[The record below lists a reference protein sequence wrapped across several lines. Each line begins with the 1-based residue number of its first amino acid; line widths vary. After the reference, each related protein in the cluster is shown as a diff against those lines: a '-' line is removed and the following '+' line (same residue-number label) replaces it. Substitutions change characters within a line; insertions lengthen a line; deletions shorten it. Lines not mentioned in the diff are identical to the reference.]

1 MVRDALEELVV
12 GSTQIVPKDWE
23 SWIAAIEEKPDWAQA
38 LDVAQ
43 SACSEWPVDIYR
55 NDPGRVRRLAERL
68 HALTPAV
75 LETVRYA
82 LPHLTRFFLDEGGSN
97 FVFEPIYRSILLLLA
112 VDSKFG
118 SEDWLL
124 TQNLTTAVFDAG
136 PGADAY
142 TDVVEALTAVWQ
154 SRGEV
159 ARLDWALDQLD
170 TLVLVPAVVPAKRDD
185 FFGSVWQTFTSH
197 SRRISK
203 SHIDLFRLLC
213 ADLGRS
219 DEFAALSAPALAE
232 PGGEVQE
239 VPTLDGKIIGIY
251 TLTEAVGL
259 RAKALIERQFAGAR
273 VRLNHDLVGNPRLES
288 LAKESDFMLV
298 VAKSAKHAATDFI
311 KQKRPR
317 GKSDLIYPSG
327 KGSSSIMTALMGAIG
342 CGT

>member
-1 MVRDALEELVV
+1 MVRDALEDLVV

-43 SACSEWPVDIYR
+43 SACSEWAVDLYR
-55 NDPGRVRRLAERL
+55 NDPGRIRRLAERL

-136 PGADAY
+136 PGAEAY

-170 TLVLVPAVVPAKRDD
+170 TLVLVPAVVPAKRYIREESQSRILIS
-185 FFGSVWQTFTSH
+185 FGCCVRIWGGVTS
-197 SRRISK
+197 
-203 SHIDLFRLLC
+203 LLPCLRLLSRNQG
-213 ADLGRS
+213 GRCKR
-219 DEFAALSAPALAE
+219 FRHWMARLSA
-232 PGGEVQE
+232 
-239 VPTLDGKIIGIY
+239 
-251 TLTEAVGL
+251 
-259 RAKALIERQFAGAR
+259 
-273 VRLNHDLVGNPRLES
+273 
-288 LAKESDFMLV
+288 
-298 VAKSAKHAATDFI
+298 
-311 KQKRPR
+311 
-317 GKSDLIYPSG
+317 
-327 KGSSSIMTALMGAIG
+327 SIP
-342 CGT
+342 